1 MSQSLFKQRD
11 SFDIT
16 LRKRIEEFFQTNAK
30 KQTGDYR
37 LYLKAIFSVLGFAV
51 TYMLLLLLDHSILSA
66 TALLFLFV
74 QFNILIAFNIMHDSG
89 HQSFSSKDWL
99 NKLSFLSLD
108 LIGGSSFIW
117 KQKHNHLH
125 HPYTNIDK
133 KDDDLENGAL
143 LRLSPLQD
151 KKWWHKFQFVYA
163 PMLYAL
169 LTLYISFYTDIKRL
183 LSKKVGPVEIKEI
196 KSSDY
201 ISFFGFKAFYI
212 LYTLVI
218 PSFFHSFSNVLLCF
232 IAGHLLFGLT
242 ISLVFQ
248 LAHTVD
254 VTSFESESSLKQN
267 PSTWTEHQLKTTCG
281 FSHKNPLVTFYCGGL
296 NFQVEHHIF
305 TRISHIHYPQLSKI
319 LKKTCEEF
327 NKPYLIKETLFS
339 AIYGH
344 FKFLKLMG
352 K

>member
-1 MSQSLFKQRD
+1 MNQSLFKSRD
-11 SFDIT
+11 SFDTT
-16 LRKRIEEFFQTNAK
+16 LRKRIEEFFQLNNK

-37 LYLKAIFSVLGFAV
+37 LYLKAIFSVSGFII
-51 TYMLLLLLDHSILSA
+51 TYLLLLLLNHSVLSA
-66 TALLFLFV
+66 SILLFLFV

-89 HQSFSSKDWL
+89 HQSFSAKPWL

-133 KDDDLENGAL
+133 KDDDLENGAI
-143 LRLSPLQD
+143 LRLSPLQER
-151 KKWWHKFQFVYA
+151 KWWHKFQFVYA
-163 PMLYAL
+163 PFLYSL
-169 LTLYISFYTDIKRL
+169 LTLYISFYTDIQRL
-183 LSKKVGPVEIKEI
+183 ISKKVGPLEIKDI
-196 KSSDY
+196 KSKDY
-201 ISFFGFKAFYI
+201 ISFFGFKVFYI

-218 PSFFHSFSNVLLCF
+218 PSFFHSFGNVLLCF

-254 VTSFESESSLKQN
+254 ITSFDSEEGLKQN
-267 PSTWTEHQLKTTCG
+267 PTTWTEHQLKTTCG
-281 FSHKNPLVTFYCGGL
+281 FSHKNPIVTFYCGGL
-296 NFQVEHHIF
+296 NYQVEHHVF
-305 TRISHIHYPQLSKI
+305 TRISHVHYPQLSKI

-327 NKPYLIKETLFS
+327 NKPYLLKDSLFS
-339 AIYGH
+339 AILGH
-344 FKFLKLMG
+344 FKFLKMMG
-352 K
+352 R